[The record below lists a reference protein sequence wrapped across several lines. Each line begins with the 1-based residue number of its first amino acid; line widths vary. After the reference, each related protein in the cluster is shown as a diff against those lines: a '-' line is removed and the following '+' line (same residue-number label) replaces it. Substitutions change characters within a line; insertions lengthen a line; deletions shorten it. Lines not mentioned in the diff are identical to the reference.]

1 LIEFSKSKTF
11 GNLKT
16 AFAAEAQTN
25 RRYLYFAK
33 TADAEG
39 QVEVSRVFR
48 AIAEIET
55 AHAMREFDF
64 MKPIS
69 DPVTQ
74 VALPDLKGMI
84 ESALKGEIYE
94 STTMYPTFAEEA
106 RQEGFDELAEWFDA
120 VAEAEKNHVKEFQE
134 ILSKLK

>member
-1 LIEFSKSKTF
+1 M
-11 GNLKT
+11 KT
-16 AFAAEAQTN
+16 AFAGEAQAN

-33 TADAEG
+33 TADDEG
-39 QVEVSRVFR
+39 QFDVSAILR
-48 AIAEIET
+48 AIAEVET

-64 MKPIS
+64 MRPVS

-74 VALPDLKGMI
+74 VALPDLNGMI

-94 STTMYPTFAEEA
+94 SATMYPTFAAEA
-106 RQEGFDELAEWFDA
+106 RREGFDEIARWFEA
-120 VAEAEKNHVKEFQE
+120 VAEAEKIHANKFQE